1 MTCNVVEAY
10 LNSIRA
16 HPDVI
21 RWFAP
26 LKAHML
32 AEQAK
37 QLQEE
42 K

>member
-1 MTCNVVEAY
+1 MFCNVAEGS
-10 LNSIRA
+10 LDSIRA
-16 HPDVI
+16 HPDVV

-26 LKAHML
+26 LKAKML

-37 QLQEE
+37 QMQEE